1 VKKAK
6 SLRLILCL
14 ILVAVELVPIGVV
27 ITNSF
32 KRDIDIW
39 ARGPLYLKPTLKSY
53 RAVFE
58 NSDFR
63 LALKN
68 SLIVATSSMVVSV
81 FFGSMASFG
90 LVRFNFRLNAFLI
103 FLILMLR
110 MVPQITLALPFYI
123 LFRNLGLKDTVMGL
137 TVAHTSFNLPYVIA
151 LLLPFFAS
159 IPKEYEEAARVD
171 GCRPFSIY
179 WRIFFPLAAP
189 GVVVAAVFAF
199 LMSWNEFLYALVL
212 SGPRSKTAPI
222 VVNAFLG
229 QYAPLW
235 GQLSAGATI
244 MLIPVFAITLGF
256 QKYIVK
262 GLSSGGLKG

>member
-1 VKKAK
+1 M
-6 SLRLILCL
+6 I
-14 ILVAVELVPIGVV
+14 
-27 ITNSF
+27 
-32 KRDIDIW
+32 
-39 ARGPLYLKPTLKSY
+39 
-53 RAVFE
+53 
-58 NSDFR
+58 
-63 LALKN
+63 
-68 SLIVATSSMVVSV
+68 
-81 FFGSMASFG
+81 
-90 LVRFNFRLNAFLI
+90 
-103 FLILMLR
+103 
-110 MVPQITLALPFYI
+110 PQITLALPFYI

-137 TVAHTSFNLPYVIA
+137 AVAHTSFNLPYVIA

-171 GCRPFSIY
+171 GCKPVSIY
-179 WRIFFPLAAP
+179 WGIFFPLAAP
-189 GVVVAAVFAF
+189 GIVVAAVFAF

-235 GQLSAGATI
+235 GQLSVGATI

-256 QKYIVK
+256 QKYIIR